1 MSVRRGVLSAVL
13 VGLAACSEG
22 PTAGELAVRL
32 ATPNVGADR
41 AILFT
46 VKGRLSRAVAPP
58 GAGYGVVSTS
68 FPGDSAHIAVIA
80 AAGATL
86 APGAVAHIIVNDIDR
101 FGSYTA
107 FVTQVVAADYT
118 ALDTTGYVLSVLK
131 P

>member
-1 MSVRRGVLSAVL
+1 MSVRRGVMSAVL
-13 VGLAACSEG
+13 VALAACSDG

-32 ATPNVGADR
+32 TTPNAGADR

-58 GAGYGVVSTS
+58 GAAYGVVSTT

-80 AAGATL
+80 SAGATL
-86 APGAVAHIIVNDIDR
+86 APGAVARITVNDIDR
-101 FGSYTA
+101 FASYRATLLEVIA
-107 FVTQVVAADYT
+107 RDYT
-118 ALDTTGYVLSVLK
+118 ALDTTGYVLSVVK